1 MVEMGG
7 TRRAAAMIV
16 ASLAIATGASC
27 SSLAPP
33 KTTTGVAPRS
43 LRIAAMVDGSPI
55 DLYISRPLD
64 PVPGTPL
71 VIFASGDGGWFGAA
85 VGMFETIA
93 AAGYPV
99 IGISSRALLH
109 IERKS
114 GRTVSAERI
123 AAAYRQII
131 EEGRRALM
139 IEGHGRVILSG
150 WSRGAS
156 MAVMLGAHHPE
167 ASLAGVVAIGLAGAE
182 DLDVDLD
189 SDEDIDAVTGTVGP
203 VDTYRLARSLSV
215 RCAIIQS
222 TGDGY
227 LPAGQ
232 ARILFGEDTV
242 RRRFYEVPS
251 SNHRFSGGES
261 AFRQSLRDAVAWVS
275 ADEQLQP

>member
-1 MVEMGG
+1 MGG

-139 IEGHGRVILSG
+139 IEGHGRV
-150 WSRGAS
+150 
-156 MAVMLGAHHPE
+156 
-167 ASLAGVVAIGLAGAE
+167 
-182 DLDVDLD
+182 
-189 SDEDIDAVTGTVGP
+189 
-203 VDTYRLARSLSV
+203 RS
-215 RCAIIQS
+215 
-222 TGDGY
+222 
-227 LPAGQ
+227 
-232 ARILFGEDTV
+232 
-242 RRRFYEVPS
+242 
-251 SNHRFSGGES
+251 
-261 AFRQSLRDAVAWVS
+261 W
-275 ADEQLQP
+275 